1 MKNTRPR
8 FPTNEKKS
16 ARQRPVER
24 GRAPGEC
31 FFAAEPKA
39 NSTTVAAY
47 FHDLAT
53 HAHSQGATKRT
64 VLLDRNSPHGPKM
77 RQALADLQ
85 PLIPVVFLHLAAYSR
100 RLHPAEYL
108 VHLIRLKLHHH
119 ADPTQNLAQVQQ
131 RLEKNV
137 HKKVWLSPEQL
148 INLMAFIDESVPPL
162 K

>member
-1 MKNTRPR
+1 MDVHR
-8 FPTNEKKS
+8 
-16 ARQRPVER
+16 
-24 GRAPGEC
+24 GEC

-64 VLLDRNSPHGPKM
+64 VLLDRNSTHGPKL

-85 PLIPVVFLHLAAYSR
+85 PLIPVVFLHLAAYSP
-100 RLHPAEYL
+100 RLNPAEYL
-108 VHLIRLKLHHH
+108 LHLIRLKLLHH
-119 ADPTQNLAQVQQ
+119 AASTQHLAQVQQ
-131 RLEKNV
+131 RLEKTCT
-137 HKKVWLSPEQL
+137 KKSCPPPNNSSTCSHSLSKAPPEMTDASPER
-148 INLMAFIDESVPPL
+148 

>member
-1 MKNTRPR
+1 MSVDGHR
-8 FPTNEKKS
+8 
-16 ARQRPVER
+16 
-24 GRAPGEC
+24 GEC

-64 VLLDRNSPHGPKM
+64 VLLDRNSTHGPKM

-85 PLIPVVFLHLAAYSR
+85 PLIPVVFLYLAAYSP
-100 RLHPAEYL
+100 RLNPAEHL
-108 VHLIRLKLHHH
+108 IHLIRLKLLHH
-119 ADPTQNLAQVQQ
+119 AAPTQHLAQVQQ

-137 HKKVWLSPEQL
+137 HKKSGSPPSNSSTCSHSLSKALPEMTDASPER
-148 INLMAFIDESVPPL
+148 E
-162 K
+162 

>member
-8 FPTNEKKS
+8 FPTNEKK
-16 ARQRPVER
+16 ER
-24 GRAPGEC
+24 ASTASCAGTGTGGEC

-53 HAHSQGATKRT
+53 HAHAQGATKRT

-85 PLIPVVFLHLAAYSR
+85 PLIPVVFLYLAAYSP
-100 RLHPAEYL
+100 RLNPAEYL
-108 VHLIRLKLHHH
+108 IHLIRLKLLHH
-119 ADPTQNLAQVQQ
+119 AAPTQHLAQVPQ

-148 INLMAFIDESVPPL
+148 INLLTFIEQSAP
-162 K
+162 